1 MGLPWRLQCEN
12 ALIVLAKVKKS
23 VRVALMVTLNVAIAM
38 EKVAS
43 RIRGVKQYAI
53 IVIVE
58 MKNVRNAMVVL
69 L

>member
-23 VRVALMVTLNVAIAM
+23 VRVVLMVTLNVAIAM
-38 EKVAS
+38 EKVTS
-43 RIRGVKQYAI
+43 RIRGAKQYAT
-53 IVIVE
+53 IVIME